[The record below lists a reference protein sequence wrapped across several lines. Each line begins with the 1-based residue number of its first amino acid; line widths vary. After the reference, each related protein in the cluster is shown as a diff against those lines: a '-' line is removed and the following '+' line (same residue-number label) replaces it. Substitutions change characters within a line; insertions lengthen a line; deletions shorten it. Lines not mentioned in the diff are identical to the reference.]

1 MLGSGSIPSVRSP
14 CPGLESQQLTIKRFL
29 TTRPDKFKT
38 SFQMTTMEYKTNKQK
53 FLSKTPL
60 LLKQFDVF
68 LKTDYM
74 HEPYYRKG
82 LYRATQKV
90 SLSSMFGLRT
100 GEKY

>member
-1 MLGSGSIPSVRSP
+1 
-14 CPGLESQQLTIKRFL
+14 
-29 TTRPDKFKT
+29 
-38 SFQMTTMEYKTNKQK
+38 MTTMEYKTNKQK

-74 HEPYYRKG
+74 HEPYYSKG

-90 SLSSMFGLRT
+90 SLSPMLKT
-100 GEKY
+100 GEKYWISSASG